1 VGRILTEGD
10 YRSYID
16 AFNRDDYAGFG
27 DYYQED
33 VVLTIAG
40 KRELRGR
47 QAIFDFYRNVK
58 AQTRRTIQVR
68 RVIVGENQLA
78 AELESEFLALQ
89 DVPDFLAGPML
100 KGGRI
105 QVTTFVFCELHDGRF
120 SRIRSAEYRKVA
132 IPP

>member
-1 VGRILTEGD
+1 MGRILTEDD
-10 YRSYID
+10 YRNYID

-47 QAIFDFYRNVK
+47 QAIFVFYLTVK
-58 AQTRRTIQVR
+58 ALTRRAIQVR

-78 AELESEFLALQ
+78 AEVESEFLALQ
-89 DVPDFLAGPML
+89 DVPEFPGRSDAQGRSDPGDHVCFL
-100 KGGRI
+100 
-105 QVTTFVFCELHDGRF
+105 
-120 SRIRSAEYRKVA
+120 
-132 IPP
+132 